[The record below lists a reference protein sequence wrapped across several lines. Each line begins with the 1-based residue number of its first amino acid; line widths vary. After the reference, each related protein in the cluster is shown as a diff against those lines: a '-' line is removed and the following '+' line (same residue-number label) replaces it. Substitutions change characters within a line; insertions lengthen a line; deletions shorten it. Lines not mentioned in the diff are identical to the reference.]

1 MDRETAL
8 ATVRRHETSPRKL
21 GVQHAAI
28 FGSVA
33 RNEARPYSDVD
44 IMIEIDPT
52 LRMGVFAYVGL
63 KRKVAE
69 LFPLRVDVVSR
80 SALKPFIRTSA
91 LADAVYAF

>member
-1 MDRETAL
+1 MDRDTAL
-8 ATVRRHETSPRKL
+8 ATVRRHEAVLKEL

-33 RNEARPYSDVD
+33 RNEAGPGSDLD
-44 IMIEIDPT
+44 LMIEIDPA
-52 LRMGVFAYVGL
+52 LRLGVFAYVGL

-69 LFPLRVDVVSR
+69 LFPFRVDVVSR
-80 SALKPFIRTSA
+80 SALKPFIRESA